1 MNATITV
8 PNTAGAGA
16 SNIKNM
22 IMKNCTPLTNCIS
35 KISNTQI
42 DNAKDVD
49 IVMLM
54 YNLIEY
60 SDNYSKISGGLWHYY
75 RGESIL
81 ANGAIADFPTDNSN
95 SAPFK
100 FTTKKSGRTED
111 DGTKC

>member
-1 MNATITV
+1 
-8 PNTAGAGA
+8 
-16 SNIKNM
+16 
-22 IMKNCTPLTNCIS
+22 MKNCTPLTNCIS

-75 RGESIL
+75 RGEPIL

-100 FTTKKSGRTED
+100 FTTKRSGRTED